1 VNQSRGEEGGDPSA
15 TTTATIGWYLP
26 STIGKVTTGKTPPTT
41 EKMVDLMVGDNNL
54 CVETRN
60 RGIGEGILGIPPRPP
75 EFGASHSAPTTPNFH
90 TDLVFGKYLS
100 SQESVQ
106 PVST

>member
-1 VNQSRGEEGGDPSA
+1 VETPPPPPPPPQAGTFPPLS
-15 TTTATIGWYLP
+15 
-26 STIGKVTTGKTPPTT
+26 GKVTTGKTPPTT

-54 CVETRN
+54 RVETRN
-60 RGIGEGILGIPPRPP
+60 RGIGEGILGIPPGPP